1 MRSRIK
7 LMKVLFGVGAF
18 LLVTAPSTAFAHDNL
33 GGDELAAA
41 NWMLVGALV
50 TILMGVVAGYWAIRA
65 GQFNNVEESKY
76 TMLDASED
84 FDAIMAEYDRRAAAA
99 KAASSKVKEAAA
111 EPKPPAA
118 ERAGGAARI

>member
-18 LLVTAPSTAFAHDNL
+18 MLVAAPSPAFAHDNL

-41 NWMLVGALV
+41 NWMLLGALV

-65 GQFNNVEESKY
+65 GQFSNVEESKY
-76 TMLDASED
+76 KMLDASED

-99 KAASSKVKEAAA
+99 KAANATVRAAAA
-111 EPKPPAA
+111 EPKQPAA
-118 ERAGGAARI
+118 ERAGGAARV

>member
-7 LMKVLFGVGAF
+7 LMRVLLGVGAF
-18 LLVTAPSTAFAHDNL
+18 LLVSAPSTALAHDNL

-50 TILMGVVAGYWAIRA
+50 TILMGIIAGYWAIRA

-99 KAASSKVKEAAA
+99 KAGSKVKEAA
-111 EPKPPAA
+111 EPKQPTV
-118 ERAGGAARI
+118 ERAGGTARI

>member
-18 LLVTAPSTAFAHDNL
+18 LLVTAPSQAFAHDNL

-84 FDAIMAEYDRRAAAA
+84 FDAIMADYDRRAAAA

-111 EPKPPAA
+111 EPKQPAA

>member
-7 LMKVLFGVGAF
+7 LMKALFGVGAF
-18 LLVTAPSTAFAHDNL
+18 LLVSAPSSAFAHDNL

-84 FDAIMAEYDRRAAAA
+84 YDAIMAEYDRRAAAA
-99 KAASSKVKEAAA
+99 KAASSKVKEAA
-111 EPKPPAA
+111 ETKQPAV
-118 ERAGGAARI
+118 ERAGGTARI